1 MDDSVAELDIHKIL
15 KTPALIIA
23 ELKEEA
29 AKSKKPQ
36 PVEHTVVVHVPLPK
50 SMEHIR
56 IKPTE
61 SIPSIKYPVVILTP
75 LLSAQQISVPEIEIP
90 EIDIEKIYNLFHQE
104 PKKFI
109 LLASYKYRKPAIYAK
124 TAQLYANSKWI
135 NKRERML
142 HARFLR
148 AKLKHRKH
156 MHCIVR
162 IDSK

>member
-15 KTPALIIA
+15 KSPALIIA
-23 ELKEEA
+23 RLKEEA
-29 AKSKKPQ
+29 AKSKKPH
-36 PVEHTVVVHVPLPK
+36 PTEHTVVVHVPLPT

-56 IKPTE
+56 IQPTE
-61 SIPSIKYPVVILTP
+61 SIPSIIKCPVVILTP

-104 PKKFI
+104 KFI
-109 LLASYKYRKPAIYAK
+109 LLASYAYRKPAIYAK
-124 TAQLYANSKWI
+124 AAQHYANSKWI

-142 HARFLR
+142 RARFLR

-156 MHCIVR
+156 MHYIVR

>member
-1 MDDSVAELDIHKIL
+1 MDDPTAELDIYKIL
-15 KTPALIIA
+15 KSPALIIA
-23 ELKEEA
+23 ELKGEA
-29 AKSKKPQ
+29 AKSKKPH
-36 PVEHTVVVHVPLPK
+36 PTEHTVVVHVPLPK

-104 PKKFI
+104 KFI
-109 LLASYKYRKPAIYAK
+109 LLASYAYRKPAIYAK
-124 TAQLYANSKWI
+124 AAQHYANSKWI

-142 HARFLR
+142 RTRFLR

-156 MHCIVR
+156 MHYIVR